1 MKNTTVK
8 QLAKKTNLKAQ
19 NVNKRDARSSD
30 VNGGKTNS
38 GKASK
43 AEPNGNRLTWHPYP
57 NLMLT
62 SKSHM

>member
-8 QLAKKTNLKAQ
+8 QLAKKTNLNAQ

-38 GKASK
+38 
-43 AEPNGNRLTWHPYP
+43 
-57 NLMLT
+57 
-62 SKSHM
+62 